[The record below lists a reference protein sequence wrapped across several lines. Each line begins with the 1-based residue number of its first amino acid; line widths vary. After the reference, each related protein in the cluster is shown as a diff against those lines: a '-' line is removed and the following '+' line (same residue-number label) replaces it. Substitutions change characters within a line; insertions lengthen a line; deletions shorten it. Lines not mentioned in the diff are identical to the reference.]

1 MKIKKV
7 EKLVATSHDKID
19 YVIHIRNLKQPLNH
33 GLLLK
38 KVHRVIKFNHN
49 VCLKPCINIKTDLR
63 KNKNVIGLIRGELGG
78 KKLQNLLD

>member
-7 EKLVATSHDKID
+7 EKLVASSHDKID
-19 YVIHIRNLKQPLNH
+19 YVIHIRKLKQPLNH

-38 KVHRVIKFNHN
+38 KVHRVIKFNYN
-49 VCLKPCINIKTDLR
+49 VCLKPCIYIKTDLR
-63 KNKNVIGLIRGELGG
+63 KNKNVIGLIRDELGG